1 MFDKSKQEKIK
12 KIIKEFFDKMT
23 WEESPE
29 DIEIKDN
36 VVSFEIETE
45 TPEIL
50 IGKEGKVLNNTQYLL
65 SRVLNKQIGE
75 KIFVDFDVNQ
85 YKKKKTNYL
94 KEMAKNAAD
103 EVSLTGK
110 EKILPAMTP
119 FERRIIHLA
128 LSERKDIKTE
138 SEGEEPERRII
149 IKPVG

>member
-65 SRVLNKQIGE
+65 SRILNKQIGE